1 MITFQNKLSYPMK
14 INIDDEQ
21 IVIDEYGEYKY
32 ANSANIVDFTVHEV
46 VPNKINPL
54 GYLFLAFVGFISLV
68 FDFYDSE
75 YLNFRKYLSFPVKAR
90 ITDINNDITVI
101 LNEPKNSNIKCC
113 NIVATE
119 NLEYEAII
127 DNESVLKQYKQYK
140 KETFAVLFVPLLL
153 IVTIC
158 AFIIAS
164 KQALGYVIGAAIIA
178 VTAAIWIKLH
188 NKNKSVINDILN

>member
-21 IVIDEYGEYKY
+21 IVIDEYGEYNY

-46 VPNKINPL
+46 VPNKSNPL

-75 YLNFRKYLSFPVKAR
+75 YLNFRKYLSFPVKAH

-119 NLEYEAII
+119 NLEYESVI
-127 DNESVLKQYKQYK
+127 DNESVLQQYKQYK

-153 IVTIC
+153 VVTIC

-178 VTAAIWIKLH
+178 VIAAIWIRLH

>member
-14 INIDDEQ
+14 INIDDDE

-54 GYLFLAFVGFISLV
+54 GYLFLAFVGFISLA

-75 YLNFRKYLSFPVKAR
+75 YLNFRKYLSFPVKAH

-101 LNEPKNSNIKCC
+101 LNEPRNSNIKCC

-153 IVTIC
+153 VVAFC
-158 AFIIAS
+158 AFLIAS
-164 KQALGYVIGAAIIA
+164 KQVVGYAVGAAIIA
-178 VTAAIWIKLH
+178 IIAAIWIRLH

>member
-21 IVIDEYGEYKY
+21 IVIYKH

-46 VPNKINPL
+46 VPNKTNPL
-54 GYLFLAFVGFISLV
+54 AYLFLALVGFIM
-68 FDFYDSE
+68 FIFEFYDSE

-127 DNESVLKQYKQYK
+127 DNESVLQQYKQYK

-153 IVTIC
+153 VVIIC

-164 KQALGYVIGAAIIA
+164 KQVVGYAVGVVIIA
-178 VTAAIWIKLH
+178 ITASIWMRFH
-188 NKNKSVINDILN
+188 NKNKAVINDILN

>member
-1 MITFQNKLSYPMK
+1 MITFQNKMPYSMK
-14 INIDDEQ
+14 INIDGEP
-21 IVIDEYGEYKY
+21 IIIDEYGEYKY
-32 ANSANIVDFTVHEV
+32 NNLTESVDFTVEEDTPH
-46 VPNKINPL
+46 KTNPL
-54 GYLFLAFVGFISLV
+54 AYLFLALVGFIM
-68 FDFYDSE
+68 FIFEFYDSE
-75 YLNFRKYLSFPVKAR
+75 YLNFRKYLSFPVKAH

-178 VTAAIWIKLH
+178 IIAAIWIRLH

>member
-54 GYLFLAFVGFISLV
+54 GYLFLALVGFIM
-68 FDFYDSE
+68 FIFEFYDSE

-113 NIVATE
+113 NIVASE

-127 DNESVLKQYKQYK
+127 DKDSVLKQYKQYK

-153 IVTIC
+153 VVIIC

-164 KQALGYVIGAAIIA
+164 KQVVGYAVGVVIIA
-178 VTAAIWIKLH
+178 ITGSIWMRLH
-188 NKNKSVINDILN
+188 NKNKAVINDILN

>member
-54 GYLFLAFVGFISLV
+54 GYLFLALVGFIM
-68 FDFYDSE
+68 FIFEFYDSE

-113 NIVATE
+113 NIVASE

-127 DNESVLKQYKQYK
+127 DKDSVLKQYKQYK

-153 IVTIC
+153 VVTIF

-164 KQALGYVIGAAIIA
+164 KQALGYVIGVAIIA
-178 VTAAIWIKLH
+178 VIAAIWIRLH